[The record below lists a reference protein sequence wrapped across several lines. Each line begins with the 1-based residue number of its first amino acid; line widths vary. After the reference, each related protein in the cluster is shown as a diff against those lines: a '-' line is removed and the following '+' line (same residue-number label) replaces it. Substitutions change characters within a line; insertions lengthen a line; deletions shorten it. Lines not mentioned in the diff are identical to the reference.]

1 MRKKELPY
9 DSSFFLLLV
18 GLLILLIGFLL
29 VLLILLVVLLI
40 GLLVLVFHDQDL
52 LL

>member
-29 VLLILLVVLLI
+29 IRLVVLLI